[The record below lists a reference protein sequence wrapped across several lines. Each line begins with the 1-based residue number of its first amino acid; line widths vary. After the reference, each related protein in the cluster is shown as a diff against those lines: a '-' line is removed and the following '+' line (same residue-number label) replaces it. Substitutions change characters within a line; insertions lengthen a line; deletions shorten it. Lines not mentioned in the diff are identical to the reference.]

1 MKWSEFFEHFWA
13 IGSLLGRLRP
23 GLPMVWQ
30 LGLSALLSKFLSHF
44 RHAVGGRGRGA
55 RFART

>member
-1 MKWSEFFEHFWA
+1 
-13 IGSLLGRLRP
+13 LLGRLRP